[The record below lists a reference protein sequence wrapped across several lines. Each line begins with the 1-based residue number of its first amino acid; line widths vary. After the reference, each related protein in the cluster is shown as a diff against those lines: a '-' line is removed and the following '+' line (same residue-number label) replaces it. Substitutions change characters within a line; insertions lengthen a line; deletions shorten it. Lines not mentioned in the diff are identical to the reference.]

1 MDIAGKTC
9 FLSGGA
15 GLIGSHITDA
25 LIRENAGRVV
35 IYDDFSRGTM
45 DNIRGAVAS
54 GKVEIVK
61 ADILDRDRLAK
72 AMAGADVVF
81 HLAAI
86 RITRCAQEPR
96 KAHEILGTGT
106 LNVFEAA
113 VNAGVKRIV
122 ASSSASVYGMA
133 EEFPT
138 TERHHPYNNDTL
150 YGALKVYLEGM
161 ARSFHAMY
169 GMNYVALRY
178 FNVYGPRM
186 DTEGKYTEVMI
197 RWMERCSRGE
207 APVIFGN
214 GSQTM
219 DFVYVGDIARA
230 NILAAKAEVTDRVY
244 NVASGVETSLAELAR
259 LISAN
264 FPDAKPPEFGP
275 ERAMASVRRRL
286 ASTEAARRDL
296 GFTAQVSLKEGLAA
310 LVEWWK
316 STGKE

>member
-9 FLSGGA
+9 LLTGGA
-15 GLIGSHITDA
+15 GLIGSHVADA
-25 LIRENAGRVV
+25 LVREGAGRII
-35 IYDDFSRGTM
+35 IYDDFSRGTVE
-45 DNIRGAVAS
+45 NIRDAVSS
-54 GKVEIVK
+54 GRVEVVR
-61 ADILDRDRLAK
+61 ADILDRDRLAR
-72 AMAGADVVF
+72 AMTGVDIVF

-96 KAHEILGTGT
+96 TAHEILGTGT

-113 VNAGVKRIV
+113 VNAGVKRVV

-133 EEFPT
+133 DSFPT
-138 TERHHPYNNDTL
+138 SERHHPYNNDTL

-207 APVIFGN
+207 APLIFGD

-230 NILAAKAEVTDRVY
+230 NILAAKADVCDRVY
-244 NVASGVETSLAELAR
+244 NVASGTETSLAELATM
-259 LISAN
+259 ISAN
-264 FPDAKPPEFGP
+264 FPGRKAPEFGP
-275 ERAMASVRRRL
+275 ERSVNSVRRRL
-286 ASTEAARRDL
+286 ADTEAAKRDL
-296 GFTAQVSLKEGLAA
+296 GFTAQVRIEEGLAE
-310 LVEWWK
+310 LVSWWK
-316 STGKE
+316 SSRK